1 LFGRS
6 TTGGAI
12 NVRMK
17 KKPAEKFRGFVEAGF
32 GEYNRRQ
39 VRGSFDLP
47 VTERFL
53 TKFSAFYA
61 EDDGYVNNQVTSE
74 TPNGEETWGAR
85 GAARIK
91 FSDTV
96 MWDASLEYIDA
107 SMSNLVNHERAGS
120 SQRVNFTRL
129 RSDTPL
135 GPTLVSS
142 RLQDVT
148 LGNSAKSSALISN
161 FTIEAADN
169 VTLNF
174 ITGLR
179 RLEQQ
184 FMTDSFD
191 SITGAVFAPNAGYQL
206 VSAMAGS
213 TTPLVNDGEHVQF
226 TQEIKL
232 TGNTAS
238 GRMKYVTGPFGF
250 YDDNDTSFAN
260 SSLPLSG
267 PPTVTQDR
275 TMMNKTQ
282 SAAVY
287 FQADYSL
294 TDRLTATADIRYT
307 DDVMLFASATRG
319 FKSGGWN
326 ARANFGRLALDFAA
340 EKVWSYE
347 AGARTEWLGDRL
359 RVNANA
365 FMMEVEQFQLPAGYA
380 DPVTNVIN
388 YLTRNFAGLENYGL
402 ELEVTW
408 APTDRLNVFWAGGT
422 QTAKYVD
429 VAAPVVAQAAQC
441 RALIAAGQ
449 PTINVCNASIVTP
462 TGDIAKPVRAPEITS
477 TLGINGRIPLGDR
490 LTLVPS
496 VNWAYMGAS
505 WAATANT
512 PIGRQEAHSTFNG
525 GVSLRDNDGRWS
537 LTADCTNCSNESYVV
552 SYLVYP
558 YLPEPRRWSVR
569 LRYDF

>member
-1 LFGRS
+1 M
-6 TTGGAI
+6 TTRNALILLSISLLASSGAI
-12 NVRMK
+12 AQQQSTRQPSDSAIEEVVVTAQRR
-17 KKPAEKFRGFVEAGF
+17 AEK
-32 GEYNRRQ
+32 
-39 VRGSFDLP
+39 
-47 VTERFL
+47 
-53 TKFSAFYA
+53 
-61 EDDGYVNNQVTSE
+61 
-74 TPNGEETWGAR
+74 
-85 GAARIK
+85 
-91 FSDTV
+91 
-96 MWDASLEYIDA
+96 
-107 SMSNLVNHERAGS
+107 
-120 SQRVNFTRL
+120 L
-129 RSDTPL
+129 REVPI
-135 GPTLVSS
+135 
-142 RLQDVT
+142 
-148 LGNSAKSSALISN
+148 A
-161 FTIEAADN
+161 
-169 VTLNF
+169 
-174 ITGLR
+174 
-179 RLEQQ
+179 
-184 FMTDSFD
+184 
-191 SITGAVFAPNAGYQL
+191 

-347 AGARTEWLGDRL
+347 AGARTEW
-359 RVNANA
+359 
-365 FMMEVEQFQLPAGYA
+365 F
-380 DPVTNVIN
+380 
-388 YLTRNFAGLENYGL
+388 
-402 ELEVTW
+402 
-408 APTDRLNVFWAGGT
+408 
-422 QTAKYVD
+422 
-429 VAAPVVAQAAQC
+429 
-441 RALIAAGQ
+441 
-449 PTINVCNASIVTP
+449 
-462 TGDIAKPVRAPEITS
+462 
-477 TLGINGRIPLGDR
+477 
-490 LTLVPS
+490 
-496 VNWAYMGAS
+496 
-505 WAATANT
+505 
-512 PIGRQEAHSTFNG
+512 
-525 GVSLRDNDGRWS
+525 DGRWS
-537 LTADCTNCSNESYVV
+537 LTAGCTNCSSESYVV